1 MIWSLIYESGPAL
14 ITPFS
19 SATWKMCL
27 SRARW
32 HLLDMFPFILLLVG
46 IYHLFRGE
54 DRNWGTGHRFDGL
67 MIWLGFPLNLLM
79 HILCRSIHHI
89 ISQLISWHWLN
100 TLLLVQCMVV
110 YCMLNDTQV
119 VTQMSFTPEHKH
131 CWFSGRI
138 LACHAGDRG
147 SIPRQ
152 CTGLGDIFKFIR
164 RWNQQTL
171 RVGFE
176 PTREDPIWF
185 RVKRLNH
192 SAIAAK
198 EIWHIRYGSCWT
210 TKRGNLLRK

>member
-1 MIWSLIYESGPAL
+1 MERIEIEEMV
-14 ITPFS
+14 T
-19 SATWKMCL
+19 
-27 SRARW
+27 
-32 HLLDMFPFILLLVG
+32 D
-46 IYHLFRGE
+46 
-54 DRNWGTGHRFDGL
+54 L
-67 MIWLGFPLNLLM
+67 MGSWYGWGFP
-79 HILCRSIHHI
+79 SIFSCISYVALFI
-89 ISQLISWHWLN
+89 ISYHISWHWLN

-110 YCMLNDTQV
+110 NCMLNDTQV

>member
-1 MIWSLIYESGPAL
+1 MGSWYG
-14 ITPFS
+14 
-19 SATWKMCL
+19 W
-27 SRARW
+27 
-32 HLLDMFPFILLLVG
+32 
-46 IYHLFRGE
+46 
-54 DRNWGTGHRFDGL
+54 
-67 MIWLGFPLNLLM
+67 GFP
-79 HILCRSIHHI
+79 SIFSCISHDALFI
-89 ISQLISWHWLN
+89 ISYHSLYHDIDWIHYCWSNAWL
-100 TLLLVQCMVV
+100 VV
-110 YCMLNDTQV
+110 YWMLNDTQV

-185 RVKRLNH
+185 LVKRLNH
-192 SAIAAK
+192 SAIAARDCGHTFYWSWFQK
-198 EIWHIRYGSCWT
+198 HLEQILKDKWSGIYHMYTIYILSQYRHFEG
-210 TKRGNLLRK
+210 

>member
-46 IYHLFRGE
+46 IYHLFRTE

-110 YCMLNDTQV
+110 YCMLNDTRV

-192 SAIAAK
+192 SAIAANEVGHRK
-198 EIWHIRYGSCWT
+198 LGSWLG
-210 TKRGNLLRK
+210 K